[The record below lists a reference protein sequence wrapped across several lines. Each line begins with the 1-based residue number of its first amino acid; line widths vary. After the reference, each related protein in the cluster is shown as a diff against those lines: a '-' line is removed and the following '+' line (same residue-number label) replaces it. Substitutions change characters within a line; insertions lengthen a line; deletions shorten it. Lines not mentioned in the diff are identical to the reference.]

1 MAEKKSDKDK
11 KGDPEGTDAVVVDAN
26 GKRVMPKALD
36 LKVDLDRLELDEVS
50 VEVENLS
57 ASLDL
62 KVSVANFVNVQAS
75 ASAHLGKTS
84 VEVKGLGAE
93 AHLGVDINNVTR
105 VVETTLK
112 ALTENPEI
120 LKVLEKTVESSV
132 GALGIGVNESL
143 TSLLGDDNDPDR
155 ANKLLDAIAAV
166 TPGGSE
172 KSAKKK

>member
-1 MAEKKSDKDK
+1 MAQKKSDKDK
-11 KGDPEGTDAVVVDAN
+11 KGDPEGTDAIVVDAD

-36 LKVDLDRLELDEVS
+36 LKVDLDKLTLDEVS
-50 VEVENLS
+50 IELEDLS

-75 ASAHLGKTS
+75 ASAHLGKTT
-84 VEVKGLGAE
+84 VEVKGLDVE

-112 ALTENPEI
+112 TLAENPEI

-132 GALGIGVNESL
+132 GALGIGLGGGADGLASLL
-143 TSLLGDDNDPDR
+143 TSDDDGEN
-155 ANKLLDAIAAV
+155 ANKLLEALGV
-166 TPGGSE
+166 STS
-172 KSAKKK
+172 SKK